1 MRQVE
6 AKIQAS
12 IVDFIR
18 TVAPQLLVFHPANGG
33 LRSASEAV
41 RLRSMGVTAGVPDL
55 VIVEPGGQC
64 RFVEI
69 KSKGG
74 TLSAAQKAIR
84 DRLHSMS
91 VSCITV
97 QSIDEVRL
105 ALRAW
110 NIPTKEAA

>member
-1 MRQVE
+1 MSLPE
-6 AKIQAS
+6 ANIQIA
-12 IVDFIR
+12 IFDYLR

-41 RLRSMGVTAGVPDL
+41 RFQRMGVVPGVPDL
-55 VIVEPGGQC
+55 VLVEPGGTV
-64 RFVEI
+64 RFIEV
-69 KSKGG
+69 KAPGG
-74 TLSAAQKAIR
+74 SLRKVQKAIR